1 MISIRKQAI
10 SLTLIFVLIFE
21 ILFSSAE
28 LYAYAASDDD
38 ASGAGSTE
46 LSLSSENVVEK
57 GPDFIYCEIGIKVFF
72 LQISPS

>member
-1 MISIRKQAI
+1 MDMSGATKQAI

-38 ASGAGSTE
+38 ASGVGSTE
-46 LSLSSENVVEK
+46 LPLSSENVVEK
-57 GPDFIYCEIGIKVFF
+57 GT
-72 LQISPS
+72 